1 MPRIEDH
8 IDIATSPSAVFRFCH
23 DIAKRPEWDERIVRL
38 ELISPAPIRKGTL
51 IQVDE
56 GRRGTFLYSWEGEYE
71 AFQFPSGSTVRVLDA
86 APSSPFRAGREE
98 WQFNAVG
105 GSTRFTLVWE
115 YTTRHFVASIL
126 DSLVRRA
133 STRRAIRH
141 SLANL
146 KTMLEG
152 G

>member
-1 MPRIEDH
+1 MPRIEDY
-8 IDIATSPSAVFRFCH
+8 IDIAASPSAVFRFCH
-23 DIAKRPEWDERIVRL
+23 DIAKRPEWDERMVRL

-51 IQVDE
+51 IQIDE
-56 GRRGTFLYSWEGEYE
+56 GRGGTFLYSWEGEYE
-71 AFQFPSGSTVRVLDA
+71 AFRFPSGSKVRVLDA
-86 APSSPFRAGREE
+86 APSSPFRAGSEE

-105 GSTRFTLVWE
+105 GGTRVTLVWE

-126 DSLVRRA
+126 DLLVRRA
-133 STRRAIRH
+133 ATRRAIRR

-146 KTMLEG
+146 KAIIEG